1 MKDDYKSGFLGQ
13 IILGTV
19 VGLAITLAGV
29 LIFALII
36 DAASLGDGVIKPVNQ
51 FIKLLAIFGGC
62 AISIKNEKGFIKGV
76 IEGLSIT
83 LLSYLL
89 FGLIGGS
96 LGSFVALLIDVVCG
110 IVMGIIS
117 GAVSVNLPRRV

>member
-51 FIKLLAIFGGC
+51 FIKARCRDRRSCWFLLLRPERRFKARPD
-62 AISIKNEKGFIKGV
+62 A
-76 IEGLSIT
+76 
-83 LLSYLL
+83 
-89 FGLIGGS
+89 
-96 LGSFVALLIDVVCG
+96 G
-110 IVMGIIS
+110 I
-117 GAVSVNLPRRV
+117 